1 MRFDT
6 RLSGMLHLLLHMVE
20 NGEPV
25 TSEAMAGYLRT
36 NAVVV
41 RRTMAGLRDAGLV
54 RSEKGHGGGWVV
66 ARKPSEI
73 SLGDVYAALGSP
85 TLFAIGNRNENPN
98 CLVEKAVNASLGET
112 LTEAEAMVVSR
123 LHSISLADVA
133 NTVGTGMEEF
143 KRVMS
148 KGFKDV

>member
-6 RLSGMLHLLLHMVE
+6 RLSGMLHVLLHMVE
-20 NGEPV
+20 SGKPV
-25 TSEAMAGYLRT
+25 TSEAMASYLGT

-66 ARKPSEI
+66 ARAPSGI
-73 SLGDVYAALGSP
+73 SLGDVYSALGSP

-98 CLVEKAVNASLGET
+98 CLIEKAVNASLGET
-112 LTEAEAMVVSR
+112 LGEAEALVVAR
-123 LHSISLADVA
+123 LHNISLADVA
-133 NTVGTGMEEF
+133 DTVGSGMEEF

-148 KGFKDV
+148 RGFKDV

>member
-6 RLSGMLHLLLHMVE
+6 RLSGMLHVLLHMVE
-20 NGEPV
+20 SGKPV
-25 TSEAMAGYLRT
+25 TSEAMAGYLGT

-66 ARKPSEI
+66 ARAPSDV
-73 SLGDVYAALGSP
+73 SLGDVYSALGSP

-112 LTEAEAMVVSR
+112 LREAEVLVVAR
-123 LHSISLADVA
+123 LHNISLADVA
-133 NTVGTGMEEF
+133 DTVGGGMEEF